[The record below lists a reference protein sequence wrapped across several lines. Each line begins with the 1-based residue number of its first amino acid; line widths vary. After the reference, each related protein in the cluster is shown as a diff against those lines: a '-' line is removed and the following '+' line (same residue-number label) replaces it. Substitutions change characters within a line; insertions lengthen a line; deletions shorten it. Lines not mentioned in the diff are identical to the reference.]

1 MNRPSLPTPNQP
13 PAASSAG
20 AEGPAPTP
28 MAAPAAGA
36 ASSAGAVVLP
46 DGSPGELAAMLPP
59 GNVVIVGGPGS
70 GKTALLEAAVHRLL
84 AAASGSARFLTSS
97 RQAAVASTERLL
109 AALTGASGG
118 ELGCVTWYAFARALV
133 TSHADLLDYRG
144 EPRPLSGPEQWS
156 LVRSLLA
163 VDEPAVDWGPLAT
176 LVDTRAFTDEL
187 AEFVLA
193 CERRLID
200 PEDLLERA
208 VAERRPSWVP
218 VAAFLTQYGEH
229 LALQDSVDQA
239 GLIVQAGDL
248 LEDRPDILAATA
260 AQVGTLLVDEAQELD
275 PAQVR
280 LLSLLAGGG
289 ARAVLA
295 GDPVGATDAFRGATP
310 GALLELADRLGAT
323 LVRLERSRRLG
334 GPGLD
339 AVRRLQAAGPGPAV
353 PLAGGGT
360 TTVEAARYPGPAE
373 EAEGTARLLRVAH
386 ERDGIP
392 YGRMAVLLPTTR
404 RLSGP
409 TRRALER
416 FGVPY
421 RLGAG
426 ERQLVAEP
434 IVGNVL
440 NLFRLALDPARA
452 DELLPSLLTSPLGG
466 LDSGELRALRRAA
479 LLADRSLADHVRAR
493 ACPPPLPEAP
503 QEPDR
508 EAPAPASAET
518 APDPVPAVDDDG
530 GGEVPPPRTSSS
542 LVLDP
547 GLVARVEALCDL
559 VEHAGEWVRELDAD
573 ACFWEV
579 WRTAPAFSDLILR
592 AEADPG
598 DADTQRQLDALTA
611 FSRALGLFVDG
622 RPGASMRTYLDVV
635 ERADFASDPWLPPAM
650 ARTDAVA
657 VLSVNA
663 AKGQEFDLVVVAGC
677 LEGSLPS
684 TTRPQ
689 GLFEAWRLDGDP
701 GAVARASALLDAE
714 RRRFTLA
721 ASRARDRVVF
731 TASRVDGRGEPSR
744 FLRELGLE
752 LAADPAAADTAPLGS
767 LEAAGVLRRVAG
779 DRDRPAAERLA
790 AAATLAAIPDVDPAT
805 WWWRRDYTVD
815 PEPIAAEG
823 RLRTSYSRIGTYE
836 DCHLKYFFGSVA
848 GLDDRSSYQMAF
860 GRLMHTIFELA
871 AKGVITNEPEDLKA
885 AYRERFNPAWFPSR
899 AIAHQYWRDG
909 MGMLELW
916 HRSEAEAARRALRF
930 EVGFEMEVG
939 GHLVRGRIDRVDPGP
954 DDGIVL
960 LDYKTARYP
969 ASEEE
974 AERSL
979 QLAIYYLA
987 ALRDP
992 ELAALG
998 RPVEMQLVYPARVMH
1013 GRFTRVSQHP
1023 GPDYAN
1029 QVERRLLA
1037 LLDGAAAES
1046 FDPDP
1051 HADCR
1056 MCAFKPICPMWPQG
1070 EEFLA
1075 PAHPPAGL
1083 GPNGTPSAVAAP
1095 GGGPA
1100 AAPASSNGGG
1110 GR

>member
-1 MNRPSLPTPNQP
+1 MNRPS
-13 PAASSAG
+13 
-20 AEGPAPTP
+20 APTP
-28 MAAPAAGA
+28 IQPPG
-36 ASSAGAVVLP
+36 GGPLVLP
-46 DGSPGELAAMLPP
+46 DGLPAELATMLPP
-59 GNVVIVGGPGS
+59 GNLVVLGGPGS
-70 GKTALLEAAVHRLL
+70 GKTALLEAIMHDLL
-84 AAASGSARFLTSS
+84 ARQGGSARFLTSS

-109 AALTGASGG
+109 AALDRASGG

-133 TSHADLLDYRG
+133 ANHADLLDYRG

-156 LVRSLLA
+156 FVRSLLA
-163 VDEPAVDWGPLAT
+163 VEEPSVDWGPLAP

-200 PEDLLERA
+200 PEELLERA
-208 VAERRPSWVP
+208 AAEGRPNWRP
-218 VAAFLTQYGEH
+218 VADFLHLYGEH

-239 GLIVQAGDL
+239 GLILQAGDL
-248 LEDRPDILAATA
+248 LEDQPDVLADTA
-260 AQVGTLLVDEAQELD
+260 AQVGTVLIDEAQELD

-280 LLSLLAGGG
+280 LLSLLVGGG
-289 ARAVLA
+289 VSAILA
-295 GDPVGATDAFRGATP
+295 GDPAGATEAFRGATP
-310 GALLELADRLGAT
+310 GALPELADRLGAGV
-323 LVRLERSRRLG
+323 LVLERSRRLG

-339 AVRRLQAAGPGPAV
+339 AVRRLQAAGAGPVV
-353 PLAGGGT
+353 PLTGGGT

-373 EAEGTARLLRVAH
+373 EAEANARLLRVAH
-386 ERDGIP
+386 ERDGVP

-440 NLFRLALDPARA
+440 DLFRLALDPARA
-452 DELLPSLLTSPLGG
+452 DELLPTLLTSPLGG
-466 LDSGELRALRRAA
+466 LDPGELRALRRAA

-493 ACPPPLPEAP
+493 AVPPPPAEA
-503 QEPDR
+503 DR
-508 EAPAPASAET
+508 GAPAEADPGPGPASEAE
-518 APDPVPAVDDDG
+518 ADDG
-530 GGEVPPPRTSSS
+530 GEGPGRAGSA
-542 LVLDP
+542 LALDP
-547 GLVARVEALCDL
+547 GLVGRVEALCDL
-559 VEHAGEWVRELDAD
+559 LEGAERWVAELDAD

-579 WRTAPAFSDLILR
+579 WRSAPAFSDLILR
-592 AEADPG
+592 AECDPT

-611 FSRALGLFVDG
+611 FSRALSLFVDG

-650 ARTDAVA
+650 SRSDAVA

-663 AKGQEFDLVVVAGC
+663 AKGQEFALVVVAGC
-677 LEGSLPS
+677 LEGALPL
-684 TTRPQ
+684 TARPQ

-701 GAVARASALLDAE
+701 GPVARASALLDAE

-752 LAADPAAADTAPLGS
+752 LPADPPAADATPLGS
-767 LEAAGVLRRVAG
+767 LEAAGALRRVAG

-790 AAATLAAIPDVDPAT
+790 AAANLAAIGGVDPAT
-805 WWWRRDYTVD
+805 WWWRRDYTRD

-836 DCHLKYFFGSVA
+836 DCHLRYFFGSVA

-871 AKGVITNEPEDLKA
+871 AKGEIAHEPEDLKA

-899 AIAHQYWRDG
+899 AIAYQYWRDG

-916 HRSEAEAARRALRF
+916 HRSEATDARRALRF

-954 DDGIVL
+954 DGGIVL

-969 ASEEE
+969 ASDEE
-974 AERSL
+974 AARSL

-998 RPVEMQLVYPARVMH
+998 HPVEMQLVYPARVQH

-1023 GPDYAN
+1023 GPDYAT

-1075 PAHPPAGL
+1075 PAHPPSGL
-1083 GPNGTPSAVAAP
+1083 GPNGTPAD
-1095 GGGPA
+1095 G
-1100 AAPASSNGGG
+1100 NGGG
-1110 GR
+1110 GG

>member
-1 MNRPSLPTPNQP
+1 MNRPSLPTQNQP
-13 PAASSAG
+13 SRGRP
-20 AEGPAPTP
+20 
-28 MAAPAAGA
+28 
-36 ASSAGAVVLP
+36 LP
-46 DGSPGELAAMLPP
+46 DGLPAELAAMLPP
-59 GNVVIVGGPGS
+59 GNVVILGGPGS
-70 GKTALLEAAVHRLL
+70 GKTALLEATMHHLL
-84 AAASGSARFLTSS
+84 ARPGGSARFLTSS
-97 RQAAVASTERLL
+97 RQAALASTERLL
-109 AALTGASGG
+109 GALDRASGG
-118 ELGCVTWYAFARALV
+118 ELACVTWYAFARGLV

-156 LVRSLLA
+156 LVRSLLTLDQA
-163 VDEPAVDWGPLAT
+163 TIDWGPLAP

-193 CERRLID
+193 CERRLVD
-200 PEDLLERA
+200 PEELLERA
-208 VAERRPSWVP
+208 EEAGRPSWVP
-218 VAAFLTQYGEH
+218 AAAFLTLYTEH

-260 AQVGTLLVDEAQELD
+260 AQVGTILVDEAQELD
-275 PAQVR
+275 PSQLR
-280 LLSLLAGGG
+280 LLSLLVGGG
-289 ARAVLA
+289 TRAILA
-295 GDPVGATDAFRGATP
+295 GDPAGATDAFRGATP
-310 GALLELADRLGAT
+310 GSLPGWADRLGAT
-323 LVRLERSRRLG
+323 VALLERSRRLG

-339 AVRRLQAAGPGPAV
+339 AVRRLQAAGPGPV
-353 PLAGGGT
+353 VLLAGGGT

-373 EAEGTARLLRVAH
+373 EAEANARLLRVAH
-386 ERDGIP
+386 ERDGVP

-434 IVGNVL
+434 VVGHVL
-440 NLFRLALDPARA
+440 DLFRLALDPARA

-466 LDSGELRALRRAA
+466 LDPGELRALRRAA
-479 LLADRSLADHVRAR
+479 VLADRSLADHVRRR
-493 ACPPPLPEAP
+493 ATPPPLAGPADPGAEDP
-503 QEPDR
+503 QTTD
-508 EAPAPASAET
+508 AE
-518 APDPVPAVDDDG
+518 G
-530 GGEVPPPRTSSS
+530 GGEVGPGRGSSA

-559 VEHAGEWVRELDAD
+559 LERAEGWVAELDAD

-579 WRTAPAFSDLILR
+579 WRSAPAFSELILR
-592 AEADPG
+592 AEVDPT

-611 FSRALGLFVDG
+611 FSRALSLFVDG

-650 ARTDAVA
+650 TRTDAVA

-684 TTRPQ
+684 TARPQ

-701 GAVARASALLDAE
+701 GPVARADALLDEE

-752 LAADPAAADTAPLGS
+752 LPTDPPAPDPTPLGT
-767 LEAAGVLRRVAG
+767 LEAAGALRRVAG
-779 DRDRPAAERLA
+779 DRDRSAAERLA
-790 AAATLAAIPDVDPAT
+790 AAATLAAIPGVDPST

-836 DCHLKYFFGSVA
+836 DCHLRYFFGSVA

-871 AKGVITNEPEDLKA
+871 AKGDIANRPEDLKA
-885 AYRERFNPAWFPSR
+885 AYRERFSPAWFPSR
-899 AIAHQYWRDG
+899 AIAHQFWRDG

-916 HRSEAEAARRALRF
+916 YHSEAEAARRALRF

-939 GHLVRGRIDRVDPGP
+939 GHLVRGRIDRVDPGA
-954 DDGIVL
+954 DGGIVL
-960 LDYKTARYP
+960 LDYKTARTP
-969 ASEEE
+969 ATDEE

-998 RPVEMQLVYPARVMH
+998 RPVEMQLIYPARVKH

-1023 GPDYAN
+1023 GPDYAG

-1056 MCAFKPICPMWPQG
+1056 MCAFKTICPMWPQG

-1083 GPNGTPSAVAAP
+1083 DPTGGPEPNGSPPGDLAAP
-1095 GGGPA
+1095 TGGGE
-1100 AAPASSNGGG
+1100 
-1110 GR
+1110 R

>member
-1 MNRPSLPTPNQP
+1 MNRPS
-13 PAASSAG
+13 
-20 AEGPAPTP
+20 APTP
-28 MAAPAAGA
+28 IQPPG
-36 ASSAGAVVLP
+36 GGPVVLP
-46 DGSPGELAAMLPP
+46 DGLPAELATMLPP
-59 GNVVIVGGPGS
+59 GNLVILGGPGS
-70 GKTALLEAAVHRLL
+70 GKTALLEAITHDLL
-84 AAASGSARFLTSS
+84 ARPSGSARFLTSS

-109 AALTGASGG
+109 AALDRASGG
-118 ELGCVTWYAFARALV
+118 ELGCVTWYAFARGLV
-133 TSHADLLDYRG
+133 ANHADLLDYRG

-156 LVRSLLA
+156 FVRSLLG
-163 VDEPAVDWGPLAT
+163 VDGSTVDWGPLAP

-187 AEFVLA
+187 AEFMLA

-200 PEDLLERA
+200 PEELGERA
-208 VAERRPSWVP
+208 SAEGRPNWRP
-218 VAAFLTQYGEH
+218 VADFLHRYGEQ

-239 GLIVQAGDL
+239 GLILQAGDL
-248 LEDRPDILAATA
+248 LEDQPELLADTA
-260 AQVGTLLVDEAQELD
+260 AQVGTILIDEAQELD
-275 PAQVR
+275 LAQLR

-289 ARAVLA
+289 VRAILA
-295 GDPVGATDAFRGATP
+295 GDPAGATDALRGATP
-310 GALLELADRLGAT
+310 GALPELADRLGARV
-323 LVRLERSRRLG
+323 LLLERSRRLG

-339 AVRRLQAAGPGPAV
+339 AVRRLQAAGAGPVV
-353 PLAGGGT
+353 PLSGGGT

-373 EAEGTARLLRVAH
+373 EAEANARLLRVAH
-386 ERDGIP
+386 ERDGVP

-440 NLFRLALDPARA
+440 DLFRLALDPARA
-452 DELLPSLLTSPLGG
+452 DELLPTLLTSPLGG
-466 LDSGELRALRRAA
+466 LDPGELRALRRAA

-493 ACPPPLPEAP
+493 A
-503 QEPDR
+503 
-508 EAPAPASAET
+508 
-518 APDPVPAVDDDG
+518 
-530 GGEVPPPRTSSS
+530 VPPPVAEPPSDPPEAEGDGEAVGPGRAGSA
-542 LVLDP
+542 LALDP
-547 GLVARVEALCDL
+547 GLVGRVEALCDL
-559 VEHAGEWVRELDAD
+559 LEGAERWVRAQDAD

-592 AEADPG
+592 AECDPT

-622 RPGASMRTYLDVV
+622 RPGASMRSYLDVV
-635 ERADFASDPWLPPAM
+635 ERADFASDPWLAPAM
-650 ARTDAVA
+650 ARSDAVA

-663 AKGQEFDLVVVAGC
+663 ARGQEFDLVVVAGC
-677 LEGSLPS
+677 LEGALPL
-684 TTRPQ
+684 TARPQ

-701 GAVARASALLDAE
+701 GPVARANALLDGE

-752 LAADPAAADTAPLGS
+752 LPADPPAADATPLGS
-767 LEAAGVLRRVAG
+767 LEAAGALRRVAG

-790 AAATLAAIPDVDPAT
+790 AATNLAAIAGVDPAT
-805 WWWRRDYTVD
+805 WWWRRDHTVD

-836 DCHLKYFFGSVA
+836 DCHLRYFFGSVA

-871 AKGVITNEPEDLKA
+871 AKGEIANQPEDLKA
-885 AYRERFNPAWFPSR
+885 AYRQRFNPAWFPSR
-899 AIAHQYWRDG
+899 AIAYQYWRDG

-916 HRSEAEAARRALRF
+916 HRSEAGDARRALRF

-954 DDGIVL
+954 DGGIVL

-969 ASEEE
+969 ASDEE

-998 RPVEMQLVYPARVMH
+998 HPVEMQLVYPARVQH
-1013 GRFTRVSQHP
+1013 GRFARVSQHP
-1023 GPDYAN
+1023 GPDYAT
-1029 QVERRLLA
+1029 QVERRLLT

-1075 PAHPPAGL
+1075 PTHPPSGL
-1083 GPNGTPSAVAAP
+1083 GPNGTPAA
-1095 GGGPA
+1095 GA
-1100 AAPASSNGGG
+1100 GGG
-1110 GR
+1110 GG

>member
-1 MNRPSLPTPNQP
+1 MNRPSMTTPNP
-13 PAASSAG
+13 P
-20 AEGPAPTP
+20 P
-28 MAAPAAGA
+28 
-36 ASSAGAVVLP
+36 GAVPTVLP
-46 DGSPGELAAMLPP
+46 DHPPAELAAMLPS
-59 GNVVIVGGPGS
+59 GNLVILGGPGS
-70 GKTALLEAAVHRLL
+70 GKTALLEATMHHLL
-84 AAASGSARFLTSS
+84 AAPGGAARFLTSS
-97 RQAAVASTERLL
+97 RQGAVAATERLL
-109 AALTGASGG
+109 SALTGASGG
-118 ELGCVTWYAFARALV
+118 ELGCVTWYAFARGLV
-133 TSHADLLDYRG
+133 ASHADLLHYRG

-156 LVRSLLA
+156 LVRSLLSLEQSPVA
-163 VDEPAVDWGPLAT
+163 WGPLAP

-193 CERRLID
+193 CERRVID
-200 PEDLLERA
+200 PEELLERSTEA
-208 VAERRPSWVP
+208 ARPSWVP
-218 VAAFLTQYGEH
+218 AAAFLTLYGEH

-239 GLIVQAGDL
+239 GLVLQAGDL
-248 LEDRPDILAATA
+248 LEDRPDIRAATA
-260 AQVGTLLVDEAQELD
+260 AQVGTILVDEAQELA
-275 PAQVR
+275 PAQLR
-280 LLSLLAGGG
+280 LLSLLVEGG
-289 ARAVLA
+289 ARAILA
-295 GDPVGATDAFRGATP
+295 GDPAGTTDAFRGATP
-310 GALLELADRLGAT
+310 GALPGFAGRLGARV
-323 LVRLERSRRLG
+323 LLLERSRRLG

-339 AVRRLQAAGPGPAV
+339 AVRRLQAAGDSPAV
-353 PLAGGGT
+353 ALTGGGT

-373 EAEGTARLLRVAH
+373 EAEANARLLRVAH
-386 ERDGIP
+386 ERDGVP
-392 YGRMAVLLPTTR
+392 YGRMAILLPSTR
-404 RLSGP
+404 RLSAP

-426 ERQLVAEP
+426 ERQLIAEP

-440 NLFRLALDPARA
+440 DLFRLALDPARA

-466 LDSGELRALRRAA
+466 LDPGELRALRRAA

-493 ACPPPLPEAP
+493 A
-503 QEPDR
+503 
-508 EAPAPASAET
+508 
-518 APDPVPAVDDDG
+518 
-530 GGEVPPPRTSSS
+530 VPPPPQAQPEPEHPNGEDQAPEEGPVTTGSA
-542 LVLDP
+542 LALDP
-547 GLVARVEALCDL
+547 GLVGRVEALCDL
-559 VEHAGEWVRELDAD
+559 LERAEGWVAELDAD

-579 WRTAPAFSDLILR
+579 WRRAPAFSELILR
-592 AEADPG
+592 AEVDPT
-598 DADTQRQLDALTA
+598 DADVQRQLDALTA
-611 FSRALGLFVDG
+611 FSRSLGLFVDG

-635 ERADFASDPWLPPAM
+635 ERADFASDPWLPPEM
-650 ARTDAVA
+650 SGTDAVA
-657 VLSVNA
+657 VLSVDA

-677 LEGSLPS
+677 LEGSLPV
-684 TTRPQ
+684 TARPE

-701 GAVARASALLDAE
+701 GPVARAAALLDAE

-752 LAADPAAADTAPLGS
+752 LPSDPPAPDPTPLGS
-767 LEAAGVLRRVAG
+767 LEAAGALRRVAG

-790 AAATLAAIPDVDPAT
+790 AATTLAAIPGVDPAT
-805 WWWRRDYTVD
+805 WWWRRDSTVD

-836 DCHLKYFFGSVA
+836 DCHLRYFFGSVA

-860 GRLMHTIFELA
+860 GRLMHTVFELA
-871 AKGVITNEPEDLKA
+871 AKGEIANQPEDLKA
-885 AYRERFNPAWFPSR
+885 AYRQRFNPAWFPSR
-899 AIAHQYWRDG
+899 AIAYQYWRDG

-939 GHLVRGRIDRVDPGP
+939 RHLVRGRIDRVDPGP
-954 DDGIVL
+954 DGGIVL
-960 LDYKTARYP
+960 LDYKTARNP
-969 ASEEE
+969 ATEEE

-998 RPVEMQLVYPARVMH
+998 HPVEMQLVYPARVRQ

-1023 GPDYAN
+1023 GPDYAG
-1029 QVERRLLA
+1029 QVEQRLLA

-1075 PAHPPAGL
+1075 PVQAPSGLEPTGGPTAGPAPDG
-1083 GPNGTPSAVAAP
+1083 AP
-1095 GGGPA
+1095 GDGD
-1100 AAPASSNGGG
+1100 GGG
-1110 GR
+1110 AR

>member
-1 MNRPSLPTPNQP
+1 MNHPSPPTPNQP
-13 PAASSAG
+13 PGGLPRAAG
-20 AEGPAPTP
+20 DPAAPGG
-28 MAAPAAGA
+28 PAAGA
-36 ASSAGAVVLP
+36 APPAGPVVLP
-46 DGSPGELAAMLPP
+46 DGSPGELAALLPP
-59 GNVVIVGGPGS
+59 GNVVVVGGPGS

-84 AAASGSARFLTSS
+84 ADPGGVARFLTSS

-144 EPRPLSGPEQWS
+144 EPRPLSGPEQWA
-156 LVRSLLA
+156 LVRSLLT
-163 VDEPAVDWGPLAT
+163 VDQPTVDWGPLAP

-208 VAERRPSWVP
+208 RAERRSNWVP

-239 GLIVQAGDL
+239 GLVVQAGDL
-248 LEDRPDILAATA
+248 LEDHPELLAATV
-260 AQVGTLLVDEAQELD
+260 AQLGTLLVDEAQELD

-280 LLSLLAGGG
+280 LLTLLVDGGV
-289 ARAVLA
+289 RAVLA
-295 GDPVGATDAFRGATP
+295 GDPAGTTDGFRGAAP
-310 GALLELADRLGAT
+310 GALLALAGRLGAT
-323 LVRLERSRRLG
+323 VVRLERSRRLG

-339 AVRRLQAAGPGPAV
+339 AVRRLQAAGAGPAV
-353 PLAGGGT
+353 ALTGGGT

-373 EAEGTARLLRVAH
+373 EAEATARLLRVAH

-392 YGRMAVLLPTTR
+392 YSRMAVLLPTTR

-421 RLGAG
+421 RLGAR

-452 DELLPSLLTSPLGG
+452 DELLPSLLTSPIGG
-466 LDSGELRALRRAA
+466 LDAGELRALRRAA
-479 LLADRSLADHVRAR
+479 VLADRSLADHVRAR
-493 ACPPPLPEAP
+493 ACPPPPPEAP
-503 QEPDR
+503 PEAEPAAAD
-508 EAPAPASAET
+508 
-518 APDPVPAVDDDG
+518 DDDG
-530 GGEVPPPRTSSS
+530 GTAEPPRTSSS

-559 VEHAGEWVRELDAD
+559 IERAGRWVQELDAD

-611 FSRALGLFVDG
+611 FSRALSLFVDG

-635 ERADFASDPWLPPAM
+635 ERADFANDPWLPPAM

-684 TTRPQ
+684 GTRPQ

-752 LAADPAAADTAPLGS
+752 LSADPPAADATPLGS

-860 GRLMHTIFELA
+860 GRLMHTVFELA
-871 AKGVITNEPEDLKA
+871 AKGVIANQPEDLKA

-899 AIAHQYWRDG
+899 AIAYQYWRDG

-939 GHLVRGRIDRVDPGP
+939 DHLVRGRIDRVDRGP

-998 RPVEMQLVYPARVMH
+998 HPVEMQLVYPARVMH

-1023 GPDYAN
+1023 GPDHAG

-1083 GPNGTPSAVAAP
+1083 GPDGD
-1095 GGGPA
+1095 
-1100 AAPASSNGGG
+1100 PASGREPNGSPPGDLAATNGGG
-1110 GR
+1110 QR

>member
-1 MNRPSLPTPNQP
+1 MNRPS
-13 PAASSAG
+13 
-20 AEGPAPTP
+20 APTP
-28 MAAPAAGA
+28 IQPAGGGPA
-36 ASSAGAVVLP
+36 VLP
-46 DGSPGELAAMLPP
+46 DGLPAELAAMLPP
-59 GNVVIVGGPGS
+59 GNLVILGGPGS
-70 GKTALLEAAVHRLL
+70 GKTALLEAVMHDLL
-84 AAASGSARFLTSS
+84 ARPGGSARFLTSS

-109 AALTGASGG
+109 AALDRASGG
-118 ELGCVTWYAFARALV
+118 ELGCVTWYAFARGLV
-133 TSHADLLDYRG
+133 ANHADLLDYRG

-156 LVRSLLA
+156 FVRSLLG
-163 VDEPAVDWGPLAT
+163 VDGSTVDWGPLAP

-200 PEDLLERA
+200 PEELLERA
-208 VAERRPSWVP
+208 SAEGRPNWRP
-218 VAAFLTQYGEH
+218 VADFLHRYGDQ

-239 GLIVQAGDL
+239 GLILQAGDL
-248 LEDRPDILAATA
+248 LEDQPEILADTAT
-260 AQVGTLLVDEAQELD
+260 QVGTILIDEAQELD
-275 PAQVR
+275 PAQLR

-289 ARAVLA
+289 VRAILA
-295 GDPVGATDAFRGATP
+295 GDPAGATDAFRGAAP
-310 GALLELADRLGAT
+310 GALPELADRLGARV
-323 LVRLERSRRLG
+323 LLLERSRRLG

-339 AVRRLQAAGPGPAV
+339 AVRRLQAAGAGPVV
-353 PLAGGGT
+353 PLTGGGT

-373 EAEGTARLLRVAH
+373 EAEANARLLRVAH
-386 ERDGIP
+386 ERDGVP

-440 NLFRLALDPARA
+440 DLFRLALDPARA
-452 DELLPSLLTSPLGG
+452 DELLPTLLTSPLGG
-466 LDSGELRALRRAA
+466 LDPGELRALRRAA

-493 ACPPPLPEAP
+493 A
-503 QEPDR
+503 
-508 EAPAPASAET
+508 
-518 APDPVPAVDDDG
+518 
-530 GGEVPPPRTSSS
+530 VPPPMADAPLDPPAADGDDGDDEGPGRAGPA
-542 LVLDP
+542 LALDP
-547 GLVARVEALCDL
+547 GLVGRVEALCDL
-559 VEHAGEWVRELDAD
+559 LEGAERWVRVQDAD

-579 WRTAPAFSDLILR
+579 WRSAPAFSDLILR
-592 AEADPG
+592 AECDPT

-611 FSRALGLFVDG
+611 FSRALSLFVDG
-622 RPGASMRTYLDVV
+622 RPGASMRSYLDVV
-635 ERADFASDPWLPPAM
+635 ERADFASDPWLAPAM
-650 ARTDAVA
+650 ARNDAVA

-663 AKGQEFDLVVVAGC
+663 ARGQEFDLVVVAGC
-677 LEGSLPS
+677 LEGALPL
-684 TTRPQ
+684 TARPQ

-701 GAVARASALLDAE
+701 GPVARAAALLDGE

-752 LAADPAAADTAPLGS
+752 LPVDPPAADATPLGS
-767 LEAAGVLRRVAG
+767 LEAAGALRRVAG

-790 AAATLAAIPDVDPAT
+790 AATNLAAIGGVDPAT

-836 DCHLKYFFGSVA
+836 DCHLRYFFGSVA

-871 AKGVITNEPEDLKA
+871 AKGEIANQPEDLKA

-899 AIAHQYWRDG
+899 AIAYQYWRDG

-916 HRSEAEAARRALRF
+916 HRSEAGDARRALRF

-954 DDGIVL
+954 DGGIVL

-969 ASEEE
+969 ASDEE

-998 RPVEMQLVYPARVMH
+998 HPVEMQLVYPARVQQ

-1023 GPDYAN
+1023 GPDHAT

-1075 PAHPPAGL
+1075 PAHPPSGL
-1083 GPNGTPSAVAAP
+1083 GPNGTPA
-1095 GGGPA
+1095 GGD
-1100 AAPASSNGGG
+1100 GGG
-1110 GR
+1110 GG